1 LKIIY
6 IFDNNS
12 LKQKKKKMKYF
23 DAVVQVMIESVDGKG
38 NPRFKRVKKNY
49 LVDSLTV
56 TEAEARVV
64 KVFEQ
69 MGGVQEFNVV
79 GVNGSRVMSA
89 IVVEGDTDA
98 DVKFYEVSVEIK
110 LESSTPDDSIRIKR
124 IKENFLVEAK
134 SVTEAEEKVIKVY
147 TSEGFSSDF
156 EVVLVK
162 RSKVVEII
170 APETKDLKELPEGK
184 WLTRKPDEEEVD
196 DLSSDEKIE

>member
-1 LKIIY
+1 
-6 IFDNNS
+6 
-12 LKQKKKKMKYF
+12 MKYF
-23 DAVVQVMIESVDGKG
+23 DAVVQVMIETVDGKG
-38 NPRFKRVKKNY
+38 NPKFKRVKKNY

-69 MGGVQEFNVV
+69 MGGVQEFNVI
-79 GVNGSRVMSA
+79 GVNGSKVMSA
-89 IVVEGDTDA
+89 ILVQGDTDS
-98 DVKFYEVSVEIK
+98 DVKFYEVGVEIK
-110 LESSTPDDSIRIKR
+110 LESSSPDESIRVKR

-134 SVTEAEEKVIKVY
+134 SVTEAEEKVNKVY

-170 APETKDLKELPEGK
+170 APDTKDLKELPEGK
-184 WLTRKPDEEEVD
+184 WLTRKPESEVEAEEE
-196 DLSSDEKIE
+196 IETEAKTESND

>member
-1 LKIIY
+1 
-6 IFDNNS
+6 
-12 LKQKKKKMKYF
+12 MKYF
-23 DAVVQVMIESVDGKG
+23 DAVVQVMVETVDGKG
-38 NPRFKRVKKNY
+38 NPKFKRVKKNY

-69 MGGVQEFNVV
+69 MGGVQEFNVI
-79 GVNGSRVMSA
+79 GVNGSKVMSA
-89 IVVEGDTDA
+89 ILVQGDTDA
-98 DVKFYEVSVEIK
+98 DVKFYEVGVEIK
-110 LESSTPDDSIRIKR
+110 LESSSPDESIRVKR

-134 SVTEAEEKVIKVY
+134 SVTEAEEKVNKVY

-170 APETKDLKELPEGK
+170 EPETKDLKELPEGK
-184 WLTRKPDEEEVD
+184 WLTRKPESEVEAEEETETEVKTESND
-196 DLSSDEKIE
+196 